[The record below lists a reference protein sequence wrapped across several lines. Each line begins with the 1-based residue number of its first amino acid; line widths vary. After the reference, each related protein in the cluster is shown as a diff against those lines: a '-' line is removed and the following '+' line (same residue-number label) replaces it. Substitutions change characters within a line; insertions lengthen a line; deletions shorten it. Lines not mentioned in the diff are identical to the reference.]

1 MCPGAAF
8 CAHLPV
14 SYPYTVLYYTK
25 ISMVTTHR
33 GRVVVTRVSG
43 NRLVTFRH
51 LEIEQVRPFASNSGW
66 VGLSRGGYAEARD
79 VENLTTMKFTA
90 FHMVGCSS

>member
-1 MCPGAAF
+1 MCLGAAF

-25 ISMVTTHR
+25 ISRVTTHR

-51 LEIEQVRPFASNSGW
+51 LEKNESVPSPQIVDGSVFREGDMQKR
-66 VGLSRGGYAEARD
+66 E
-79 VENLTTMKFTA
+79 M
-90 FHMVGCSS
+90 